1 MGLKPISPPTPS
13 CGAAP
18 GEGGGIQPLPPCPA
32 QTIQIMTGFMHIGFG
47 IVLTTLTN
55 VYTSVFVIGE
65 IPFLGGVSFIISG
78 CLSIGA
84 EKSPTECA
92 VKGSQAMN
100 VISAIFA
107 LLGIV
112 AFIVD
117 LNLNGLYRSG
127 FDYYSYLVLVS
138 RGVPQLP
145 HLGAI
150 QPPGDPLPPFVPEPW
165 GLFPGPPG
173 EPRAGAAHPVGSGT
187 LEVPGSICAP

>member
-1 MGLKPISPPTPS
+1 MGGLAASPK
-13 CGAAP
+13 A
-18 GEGGGIQPLPPCPA
+18 
-32 QTIQIMTGFMHIGFG
+32 
-47 IVLTTLTN
+47 
-55 VYTSVFVIGE
+55 
-65 IPFLGGVSFIISG
+65 
-78 CLSIGA
+78 
-84 EKSPTECA
+84 SPHPQ